1 MKTIKKT
8 NTLEELSS
16 LKEKFLHECNL
27 QENKIK
33 VANIIANIGN
43 FIDAKRIFEAVTP
56 SLLKKKQGKALIN
69 SYVSTIKENRS
80 LKTLYALY
88 EGLKDNKTTED
99 KKNYITEALVISE
112 PLSSD
117 EYISG
122 MKNIV
127 KNITESFKLLGDEFV
142 LENIKEDKTSTMI
155 GESLIYLLT
164 TKRNIRNLNEH
175 MMHVNNVSEVLCE
188 SAKGG
193 INVDKTL
200 EEIVTGLKEN
210 ASIGKNIDSIFETD
224 DKEQAFEETK
234 KVCLEMISKQK
245 SLSNDNEIITKL
257 TEMENKLSVK
267 AYNFESFTKDM
278 IYMNDLKEVLK

>member
-188 SAKGG
+188 STKGE

-224 DKEQAFEETK
+224 DKEQTFDETK